1 MTGQADLWQD
11 LTVVVRLDPL
21 SAASAALGQTWQVSE
36 LTLRLLVR
44 MVVGDVSVKNVS
56 GPIQIAQAAGFS
68 ASVGIGAFLTFVA
81 LVSISIGI
89 FNLLPIPMLDGGQ
102 ILFGLIEAVK
112 GSPLSE
118 RVQMAGQQL
127 GMTLLLMLMGLAFYN
142 DVASVIG

>member
-1 MTGQADLWQD
+1 
-11 LTVVVRLDPL
+11 
-21 SAASAALGQTWQVSE
+21 
-36 LTLRLLVR
+36 

-56 GPIQIAQAAGFS
+56 GPIQIAQAAGYS
-68 ASVGIGAFLTFVA
+68 ASAGIGAFLTFVA
-81 LVSISIGI
+81 LVSVSIGV

-102 ILFGLIEAVK
+102 ILFGVIEAVK

-118 RVQMAGQQL
+118 RVQAAGQQL